1 MTRATVQTIFAVA
14 AFDVVVIF
22 SGFDII
28 FTEAAE
34 DFDLSA
40 PP

>member
-1 MTRATVQTIFAVA
+1 MTQATVQTIFAVA
-14 AFDVVVIF
+14 AFDVVVTF

-28 FTEAAE
+28 FTEAAK
-34 DFDLSA
+34 DFVVSA